1 MEYFTLQVE
10 TAKKYG
16 VNASIVLH
24 CIIYFVL
31 TNKRANRNKKKGRFW
46 TYNSYEGWVQS
57 LPFFTATQI
66 RGALQKLR
74 EQGAVETGSFNKK
87 GYDKTLWYTVS
98 NEILREAEAS
108 EYWTKRISKSKKASE
123 KISRPIPYKEYLSI
137 EPY

>member
-74 EQGAVETGSFNKK
+74 EQGAVETGRFNKK
-87 GYDKTLWYTVS
+87 GYDKRKPPNIGLKEFP
-98 NEILREAEAS
+98 NLKKRLRKLTDQYHTRS
-108 EYWTKRISKSKKASE
+108 T
-123 KISRPIPYKEYLSI
+123 
-137 EPY
+137 